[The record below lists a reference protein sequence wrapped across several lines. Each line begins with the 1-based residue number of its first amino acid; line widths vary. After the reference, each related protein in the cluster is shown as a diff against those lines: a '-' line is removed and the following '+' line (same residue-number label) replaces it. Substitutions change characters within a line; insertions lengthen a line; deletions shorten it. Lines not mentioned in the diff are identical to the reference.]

1 MGRDKS
7 SLVLAG
13 QSLLDRVRAN
23 VAPVVS
29 RLRLVGRVDAGE
41 AESIPDLYPGLGPL
55 AGIHAALVSAR
66 STAVLVVAC
75 DLPFATSGFLSG
87 LVAHLG
93 PSDLAVVPCPETGPV
108 PVCAVYRTACAEQI
122 EGRLRAR
129 ELSARAFVAA
139 LPARLVRGPELSAL
153 DPAGVALSNVNTPED
168 FENASRLAQR

>member
-7 SLVLAG
+7 ALVLAG

-41 AESIPDLYPGLGPL
+41 ESIPDLYPGLGPL

-66 STAVLVVAC
+66 SPAVLVVAC

-87 LVAHLG
+87 LAAALG
-93 PSDLAVVPCPETGPV
+93 PGDLAVVPCPETGPV
-108 PVCAVYRTACAEQI
+108 PVCAVYRTACAGEI
-122 EGRLRAR
+122 ERRLRAR

-168 FENASRLAQR
+168 FENASRLAAR